1 MQWKTLKISRTRHEL
16 RPSKQAAACDTL
28 LPGIFYKIPQAAGGF
43 PVEFPVPS
51 ELTVESCRFKKS
63 RKFLGAVA
71 HNERWKRKN
80 GVVGNRP
87 LRQNSC
93 RNTIECL
100 QISPK
105 PFRLLHF

>member
-71 HNERWKRKN
+71 HNDGGSGK
-80 GVVGNRP
+80 
-87 LRQNSC
+87 
-93 RNTIECL
+93 TA
-100 QISPK
+100 
-105 PFRLLHF
+105 F